1 MILGFVEHDRGEPD
15 ELSLEML
22 TLARR
27 LAGRMRAPLEAVA
40 IGREPGPLPARV
52 SGFGVSTLHVAT
64 DDRLDSYAPEA
75 WARSIAELIE
85 KIQPEVAMA
94 AGTDRGQEVMAHLAA
109 WTDLP
114 LAANCVDARPGDPFV
129 VIRQRWG
136 GTLLEE
142 ARLRGAVKLL
152 TVAEHA
158 VPAEQT
164 TSGVNVEV
172 EVFEPT
178 LSEGDFRVRVTDRV
192 ERAAGKASLTSARVV
207 VGGGRGMG
215 SAEGFRALE
224 ELADLLGGAVGC
236 SRAVTSA
243 GWRPHTDQVGQTGV
257 RIAPDLYIA
266 CGISG
271 ATQHIVGCK
280 GAKRILVIN
289 TDDAAPILSQADY
302 AVIGDAGHVVDAIS
316 AEIKKARTGSG

>member
-1 MILGFVEHDRGEPD
+1 MIVGLLEHEGGEPGD
-15 ELSLEML
+15 PSLEML
-22 TLARR
+22 TLGRR
-27 LAGRMRAPLEAVA
+27 LAESMGVPLEAVA
-40 IGREPGPLPARV
+40 IAPEPDPLAGRLSA
-52 SGFGVSTLHVAT
+52 FGVTRLHLVR
-64 DDRLDSYAPEA
+64 DDRLERYAPEA
-75 WARSIAELIE
+75 WARSIVELAE
-85 KIQPEVAMA
+85 KVQPEVVMA
-94 AGTDRGQEVMAHLAA
+94 GGTDRGHEVLAHVAA
-109 WTDLP
+109 QAALP
-114 LAANCVDARPGDPFV
+114 LAANCVDARPDDPFV

-142 ARLRGAVKLL
+142 ARLHGTVKLL

-158 VPAEQT
+158 VRAEET
-164 TSGVNVEV
+164 TPGNVAV
-172 EVFEPT
+172 EVFEPA
-178 LSEGDFRVRVTDRV
+178 LSEGIFRVRVADRV
-192 ERAAGKASLTSARVV
+192 DRAEGKVSLTTARVV

-215 SAEGFRALE
+215 SAEGFQALE
-224 ELADLLGGAVGC
+224 ELAGLLGGAVGC

-302 AVIGDAGHVVDAIS
+302 AVIGDARQVVAAVS
-316 AEIKKARTGSG
+316 AEIKKVAG